1 MAKVIS
7 IANQKGGVGKTTT
20 TESLGAA
27 LSLFHG
33 QKVLLVDYDPQC
45 SLTKSLVNDGAPLE
59 RGVGSGYD
67 LVTGNPALAT
77 HRYGSVKELSDMLRP
92 LRASYD
98 TIIIDCPPSLSVM
111 TMNALYPADLLIIAT
126 QPHFLA
132 VSGIGELLKTV
143 KAVNAEGG
151 RIRKAKTLV
160 TMYERNGA
168 VREMEAQLE
177 DAYGG
182 PFETRIR
189 KNVSLVYAQAA
200 GVDVFQYAPNS
211 NAAKDYKSL
220 AIEVMSTLETL
231 S

>member
-1 MAKVIS
+1 MASVIAV
-7 IANQKGGVGKTTT
+7 ANQKGGVGKTTT

-27 LSLFHG
+27 LALFHG
-33 QKVLLVDYDPQC
+33 QSVLLVDYDPQC
-45 SLTKSLVNDGAPLE
+45 SLTKSIINNGAPLE
-59 RGVGSGYD
+59 ENVGSGYD

-77 HRYGSVKELSDMLRP
+77 HQYGSVTELSDMLDG
-92 LRASYD
+92 LRDYYD
-98 TIIIDCPPSLSVM
+98 VIIIDCPPSLSLT
-111 TMNALYPADLLIIAT
+111 TMNAIYPADLLIIAT

-143 KAVNAEGG
+143 SAVSSEGG
-151 RIRKAKTLV
+151 RIRKARTLI

-168 VREMEAQLE
+168 VREMEAQLSE
-177 DAYGG
+177 AYGE
-182 PFETRIR
+182 PFDTRIR

-211 NAAKDYKSL
+211 NAAKDYKALSY
-220 AIEVMSTLETL
+220 EVMSVLKKL